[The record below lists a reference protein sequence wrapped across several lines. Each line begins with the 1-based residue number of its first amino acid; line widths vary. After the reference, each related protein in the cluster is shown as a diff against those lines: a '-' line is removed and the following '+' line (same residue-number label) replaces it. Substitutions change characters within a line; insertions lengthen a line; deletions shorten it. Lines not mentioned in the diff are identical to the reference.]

1 MLLESTSI
9 NSTIGINDG
18 SESKIGRQHVKT
30 AMRRIGIDALS
41 PSARHQTRARPQD
54 PSISAARHGDY
65 ATEPSLAMEITY
77 ILTAIG
83 FADLAVVLDC
93 AARRGLS
100 WRLSITMNF
109 CVERWRI
116 PWLVPAS
123 RKFQHG
129 SGSQFT
135 GQAFTGVLADNGIA
149 ISMDGTAHG
158 ETTCLSNGSGATSN
172 TRRCAVDSVSRARS
186 PIGLYLNFHNSRR
199 PHFRS
204 WRQHAGSSLLY
215 PLPSVWQPNAPAA
228 VPSIDAETTGTS
240 SISLEGHSNGDTL
253 PMLQFPDLYRSATCS
268 VMKVAA
274 KEEVRE

>member
-123 RKFQHG
+123 RTSSTRLRLSVHSTGFYRRARRRRYCDQHG
-129 SGSQFT
+129 R
-135 GQAFTGVLADNGIA
+135 N
-149 ISMDGTAHG
+149 AHG

-172 TRRCAVDSVSRARS
+172 TRRCARYDSVSRARS

-199 PHFRS
+199 PHSRS

-215 PLPSVWQPNAPAA
+215 PLPFRMAA
-228 VPSIDAETTGTS
+228 
-240 SISLEGHSNGDTL
+240 
-253 PMLQFPDLYRSATCS
+253 
-268 VMKVAA
+268 
-274 KEEVRE
+274 

>member
-9 NSTIGINDG
+9 QFGHGINDG

-41 PSARHQTRARPQD
+41 PSAHHQTRARPQD

-65 ATEPSLAMEITY
+65 ATEPGLAMEITY
-77 ILTAIG
+77 ILMALG

-100 WRLSITMNF
+100 WRLSITMKQ
-109 CVERWRI
+109 
-116 PWLVPAS
+116 PSAS
-123 RKFQHG
+123 NAGVFLGSSRQAGHLQRG
-129 SGSQFT
+129 SGSQFA

-172 TRRCAVDSVSRARS
+172 TRRCARYDSVSQARS

-199 PHFRS
+199 PHFQS
-204 WRQHAGSSLLY
+204 WRQHAGSHLLY
-215 PLPSVWQPNAPAA
+215 PLPFRMAA
-228 VPSIDAETTGTS
+228 
-240 SISLEGHSNGDTL
+240 
-253 PMLQFPDLYRSATCS
+253 
-268 VMKVAA
+268 
-274 KEEVRE
+274 

>member
-9 NSTIGINDG
+9 NSTIGMNDG

-65 ATEPSLAMEITY
+65 ATEPSPAMEITY
-77 ILTAIG
+77 ILMAIG

-93 AARRGLS
+93 AARRGLL

-123 RKFQHG
+123 RTSSTRLRLSVHWTGFYRRDRRQRYCDQHG
-129 SGSQFT
+129 R
-135 GQAFTGVLADNGIA
+135 NGA
-149 ISMDGTAHG
+149 
-158 ETTCLSNGSGATSN
+158 
-172 TRRCAVDSVSRARS
+172 
-186 PIGLYLNFHNSRR
+186 
-199 PHFRS
+199 
-204 WRQHAGSSLLY
+204 W
-215 PLPSVWQPNAPAA
+215 
-228 VPSIDAETTGTS
+228 
-240 SISLEGHSNGDTL
+240 
-253 PMLQFPDLYRSATCS
+253 
-268 VMKVAA
+268 
-274 KEEVRE
+274 